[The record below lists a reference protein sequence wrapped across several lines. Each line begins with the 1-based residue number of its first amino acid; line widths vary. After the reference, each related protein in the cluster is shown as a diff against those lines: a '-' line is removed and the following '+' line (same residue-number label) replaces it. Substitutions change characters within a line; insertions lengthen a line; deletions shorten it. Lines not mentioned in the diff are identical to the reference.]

1 MPVSCGSPVSE
12 WRLVVICGRQSTNR
26 SGGWALLTCIISAEL
41 SSYYGKAKVC
51 IHYPMKQ
58 QVKSLKR
65 KGANF
70 EKKRKTRNPKKTELF
85 VEVPESKSFLDT
97 ATMPMMVTAV
107 GVALF
112 AKLLM
117 MYDES
122 RSQELIERKVKNA
135 PPGQGT
141 VRMLTRE
148 EWEEIREVRPRTPF
162 ESKLARPNARIRTG
176 GAVKKEDVK
185 DWGIDVLMDAIT
197 RVEESVRHNSR

>member
-1 MPVSCGSPVSE
+1 MLNVRGTLFLL
-12 WRLVVICGRQSTNR
+12 RKGRSLHT
-26 SGGWALLTCIISAEL
+26 L
-41 SSYYGKAKVC
+41 SHEPASD
-51 IHYPMKQ
+51 
-58 QVKSLKR
+58 SLKR
-65 KGANF
+65 KIAKF
-70 EKKRKTRNPKKTELF
+70 EKKRKTRNPKKTEVF
-85 VEVPESKSFLDT
+85 VEVPESRSFLDT
-97 ATMPMMVTAV
+97 ATTPMLLTAV

-122 RSQELIERKVKNA
+122 RSQELIERKVKNS

-148 EWEEIREVRPRTPF
+148 EWEEMREVRPRTPF

-176 GAVKKEDVK
+176 GVMKKEDIK
-185 DWGIDVLMDAIT
+185 DWGLDVLMDAVT